1 MSSQEMTLYLKAGS
15 PWCMVAEEY
24 LNKRGY
30 RYKRVAIR
38 KNRDDSDELVALS
51 GQPNT
56 PTLVTGR
63 LVLSDFGPDELE
75 DFFKLHN
82 IRP

>member
-1 MSSQEMTLYLKAGS
+1 MRLYVKAGC

-24 LNKRGY
+24 LKKRGY
-30 RYKRVAIR
+30 RVRR
-38 KNRDDSDELVALS
+38 NRDAFDKLLTLS
-51 GQPNT
+51 GQPKVPT
-56 PTLVTGR
+56 PVVGQ

-75 DFFKLHN
+75 HFLKEHN